1 MKKKK
6 LVNKAKKYFTIF
18 KNLKKKNKLKKALS
32 FLIFFFKFTKFS
44 LRKVWSASNV
54 KICTNLY
61 F

>member
-32 FLIFFFKFTKFS
+32 FLIFF
-44 LRKVWSASNV
+44 L
-54 KICTNLY
+54 NLPN
-61 F
+61 FL